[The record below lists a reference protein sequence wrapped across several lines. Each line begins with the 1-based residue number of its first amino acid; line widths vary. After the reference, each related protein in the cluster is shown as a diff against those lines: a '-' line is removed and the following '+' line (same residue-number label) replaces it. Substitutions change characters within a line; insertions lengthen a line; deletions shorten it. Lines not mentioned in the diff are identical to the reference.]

1 MLTTALIAVIVC
13 LLALIIWLL
22 YRLFS
27 FKSAVKE
34 YTKEIEK
41 LNDDSYKQPLKVDFY
56 DKDIVGLANVL
67 NAHIEQ
73 ERELHN
79 KNEQNRKE
87 LSNIIS
93 GISHDFRTPLTAS
106 LGYLQMIEKSDSLS
120 DEQAEYLSVAI
131 SKNNYLKELS
141 DDFFE
146 ISKLDKTQQE
156 LEIESVNLSN
166 MFSELTLQQHQWINE
181 QGIDI
186 SIDIPDGIIVS
197 SNSHALQRIIENLYS
212 NTKKYAVSYL
222 GAKLSQENGTVTLC
236 VYNDTE
242 EIDAIDESLI
252 FEPFHRSNSRTKSGS
267 GLGLYVC
274 KILIGKLGGKIY
286 AEKHRNE
293 LKIIIEL

>member
-13 LLALIIWLL
+13 LIALIIWLL

-41 LNDDSYKQPLKVDFY
+41 LNDDSYKQPFKVDFY

-67 NAHIEQ
+67 NAHIER

-79 KNEQNRKE
+79 KNEQNKKE

-106 LGYLQMIEKSDSLS
+106 LGYLQMIEKSNSLS

-166 MFSELTLQQHQWINE
+166 MFSELTLQQHQWISE
-181 QGIDI
+181 QDIDI
-186 SIDIPDGIIVS
+186 SIDIPDGIIVN
-197 SNSHALQRIIENLYS
+197 SNAHALQRIIENLYS

-222 GAKLSQENGTVTLC
+222 GAKLSQDNGTVTLC

-242 EIDAIDESLI
+242 EIDSIDESLI

-267 GLGLYVC
+267 GLGLYIC

-286 AEKHRNE
+286 AEKHGNE
-293 LKIIIEL
+293 LKIIIKL

>member
-13 LLALIIWLL
+13 LIALIIWLL

-41 LNDDSYKQPLKVDFY
+41 LNDDSYKQPFKVDFY

-67 NAHIEQ
+67 NAHIER

-79 KNEQNRKE
+79 KNEQNKKE

-106 LGYLQMIEKSDSLS
+106 LGYLQMIEKSNSLS

-166 MFSELTLQQHQWINE
+166 MFSELTLQQHQWISE
-181 QGIDI
+181 QDIDI
-186 SIDIPDGIIVS
+186 SIDIPDGIIVN
-197 SNSHALQRIIENLYS
+197 SNAHALQRIIENLYS

-222 GAKLSQENGTVTLC
+222 GAKLSQDNGTVTLC
-236 VYNDTE
+236 VYYDTE
-242 EIDAIDESLI
+242 EIDSIDESLI

-267 GLGLYVC
+267 GLGLYIC

-286 AEKHRNE
+286 AEKHGNE
-293 LKIIIEL
+293 QKIIIKL

>member
-1 MLTTALIAVIVC
+1 MLKTALVIVIVC
-13 LLALIIWLL
+13 LFALIIWLS

-27 FKSAVKE
+27 FKSSIKE
-34 YTKEIEK
+34 YAKEIEK

-56 DKDIVGLANVL
+56 DKDIIALANAL

-73 ERELHN
+73 ERELLL
-79 KNEQNRKE
+79 KNEQNKKE

-106 LGYLQMIEKSDSLS
+106 LGYLQMIEKSKSLS
-120 DEQAEYLSVAI
+120 DEQAEYLSIAI

-146 ISKLDKTQQE
+146 ISKLDKTEQV
-156 LEIESVNLSN
+156 LEIGSVNLSN
-166 MFSELTLQQHQWINE
+166 MFSELTLQQYQWIE
-181 QGIDI
+181 ERGLDI
-186 SIDIPDGIIVS
+186 RLDIPDGIILQ
-197 SNSHALQRIIENLYS
+197 SNTHAMRRIIENLYS
-212 NTKKYAVSYL
+212 NTKKYATSYL
-222 GAKLSQENGTVTLC
+222 GATLTDDNGKVKIC
-236 VYNDTE
+236 VYNDAE
-242 EIDAIDESLI
+242 GMESIDERLI

-274 KILIGKLGGKIY
+274 KILIEKLGGRIY
-286 AEKHRNE
+286 AEKHINE